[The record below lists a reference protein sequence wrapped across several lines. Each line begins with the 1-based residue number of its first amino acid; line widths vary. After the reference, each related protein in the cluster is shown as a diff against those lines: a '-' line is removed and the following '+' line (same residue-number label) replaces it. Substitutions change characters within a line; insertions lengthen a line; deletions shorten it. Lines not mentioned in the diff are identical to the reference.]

1 MNKKHPSLPQNFFT
15 ENRKTL
21 LNQLD
26 FDSIVWLESSDLMLR
41 NADMYHFWRQDSSFF
56 YFTGIEQPGC
66 SLLLVPKDDGDHEET
81 LFIPQIDPVKETWEG
96 KILTLEQAKE
106 ISGVSIILTKESFL
120 SSFFRKQK
128 YKDKLYCEINE
139 VFPHQPLTRQ
149 HLQLQDF
156 RVRLPGLSQH
166 KISPFS
172 NRLRLSKK
180 PEEIKYLSKSIE
192 IIRDAFLTIMKKVRP
207 GMMEYEL
214 EAELAYT
221 YLKQGCTRLGY
232 DIILASGKNATIL
245 HYTKNS
251 SQIKDSD
258 LILVDSGGEYGMY
271 SGDITRTFP
280 ANGKFNPRQKQCYAA
295 VLEVQRKFLS
305 QVKSGLTWKELFTMA
320 DELQT
325 EIYTRENFIKK
336 GEKHEK
342 VALHKIG
349 HNLGLD
355 IHDVGD
361 PKWKLPDGA
370 VITVEPGL
378 YLQNEGL
385 GIRIEDNIVLD
396 PKGYVNLSESIPKE
410 IEEIEA
416 IQNP

>member
-1 MNKKHPSLPQNFFT
+1 MNKKHPSLPQNFFI
-15 ENRKTL
+15 ENRKAL

-26 FDSIVWLESSDLMLR
+26 DHSIVWLESSELMIR
-41 NADMYHFWRQDSSFF
+41 NADMFHFWRQDSGFF
-56 YFTGIEQPGC
+56 YFTGIEQSGC
-66 SLLLVPKDDGDHEET
+66 SLLLIPKDDGDHEEI
-81 LFIPQIDPVKETWEG
+81 LFIPQVDPLKETWEG
-96 KILTLEQAKE
+96 KMLTLEQAKE
-106 ISGVSIILTKESFL
+106 ISGVPSVLTKESFL
-120 SSFFRKQK
+120 ATFFRKQK

-139 VFPHQPLTRQ
+139 VFPHQPLTKQ

-156 RVRLPGLSQH
+156 RVRLPGLCPH
-166 KISPFS
+166 KISPFAD
-172 NRLRLSKK
+172 RLRLSKK
-180 PEEIKYLSKSIE
+180 PEEIKYLSKSID

-221 YLKQGCTRLGY
+221 YLKRGCTRLGY

-245 HYTKNS
+245 HYTNNA

-258 LILVDSGGEYGMY
+258 LVLVDSGGEYGMY

-280 ANGKFNPRQKQCYAA
+280 ANGKFNPRQKKCYAA
-295 VLEVQRKFLS
+295 VLEVQKRFLKE
-305 QVKSGLTWKELFTMA
+305 VKSGLAWKELFSMA
-320 DELQT
+320 DEIQT

-336 GEKHEK
+336 GEKHNK
-342 VALHKIG
+342 VSLHKIG

-361 PKWKLPDGA
+361 AEWKLPDGA

-378 YLQNEGL
+378 YLEEEGI
-385 GIRIEDNIVLD
+385 GIRIEDNIVLN
-396 PKGYVNLSESIPKE
+396 KEGHVNLSASIPKE

-416 IQNP
+416 LQKS